1 MTPIPIILDCDPGVD
16 DALAILLA
24 TRSREIELLALTTV
38 AGNVPV
44 EVGTVN
50 ALRTLAVAGAGGV
63 PVYAGES
70 RPLRQSLVTATEI
83 HGEDGLGGA
92 TTDLDEGARPAAFG
106 ASLDS
111 LSGPDAILEL
121 LTTRPDA
128 ELVAVGPLT
137 NLARAIER
145 DRERMRR
152 VRRITV
158 MGGAFRVYG
167 NTTAVAEFNIYVDP
181 DAARTVFDL
190 GAPVVVVPLDVSE
203 RVVLMRDDLRT
214 IASSHLLRFVTA
226 ITDRLMRVHEELCGF
241 DGCYLHDPLA
251 LATVLDPTLVETVEA
266 RLEVEAEGEVTRG
279 MTVADLRPNGLFRG
293 IPNARV
299 AVAVDADRFRRLFL
313 ERLAATQPLPST

>member
-24 TRSREIELLALTTV
+24 ARSPEIELLALTTV

-44 EVGTVN
+44 EVGTAN
-50 ALRTLAVAGAGGV
+50 ALRMLTVAGVVGV
-63 PVYAGES
+63 PVHQGEAA
-70 RPLRQSLVTATEI
+70 PLRRSLVTATEI

-92 TTDLDEGARPAAFG
+92 ATPSGEAGQPPDAFPG
-106 ASLDS
+106 THASL
-111 LSGPDAILEL
+111 PAPEAILEL
-121 LTTRPDA
+121 LTRRPDA
-128 ELVAVGPLT
+128 EIVAVGPLT

-167 NTTAVAEFNIYVDP
+167 NTTAVAEFNIFVDP
-181 DAARTVFDL
+181 DAAQIVLDL
-190 GAPVVVVPLDVSE
+190 GVPVVIVPLDVSE
-203 RVVLMRDDLRT
+203 RVVVLREDLRT
-214 IASSHLLRFVTA
+214 LAESHLSRFVTA
-226 ITDRLMRVHEELCGF
+226 ITDRLMRVHADLCGF

-251 LATVLDPTLVETVEA
+251 LGTVLDPSLVETVEA
-266 RLEVEAEGEVTRG
+266 RVDVATEGHVTRG

-293 IPNARV
+293 TPNAHV
-299 AVAVDADRFRRLFL
+299 AVAVDAERFQRLFL
-313 ERLAATQPLPST
+313 QRMVGT